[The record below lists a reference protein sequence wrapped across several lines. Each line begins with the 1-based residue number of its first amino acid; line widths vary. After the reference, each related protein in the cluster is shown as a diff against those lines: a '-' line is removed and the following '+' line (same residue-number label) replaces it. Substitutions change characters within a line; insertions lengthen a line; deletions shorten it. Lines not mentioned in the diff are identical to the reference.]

1 MLPTAFYFW
10 LFDEQLTLKVRFL
23 RIHSKL
29 KVTSSFLYCET
40 KVWVE
45 IDNQQFLRTKF
56 SVLLIFQVL
65 TNIVDFV

>member
-23 RIHSKL
+23 RIHSKTL
-29 KVTSSFLYCET
+29 SNQFYCET
-40 KVWVE
+40 KVWVK